1 MNNNAVEPVRK
12 ITMKGL
18 GAVPKPDQ
26 YEVGQTIPVAT
37 VYGRADGYKTDTSNF
52 GDYKKFKGEFEAV
65 RASDGHV
72 QIASSLIMPDVFAD
86 MLSNAVDK
94 AENGVE
100 FSIIV
105 CVKGVEKRDGSKG
118 YEWSINT
125 VRAPER
131 SDALATLRQETIAAV
146 RALPAP
152 EKVEAPEKAET
163 PEPQHKSKG
172 KK

>member
-1 MNNNAVEPVRK
+1 MSESNAVEPVRK

-18 GAVPKPDQ
+18 GAVPKPDDYQ
-26 YEVGQTIPVAT
+26 IGQTIPVAT
-37 VYGRADGYKTDTSNF
+37 VYGRADGYKSDTSNY

-72 QIASSLIMPDVFAD
+72 QIAASLIMPDVFAD
-86 MLSNAVDK
+86 MLASAVDH

-118 YEWSINT
+118 YEWVINT

-131 SDALATLRQETIAAV
+131 SDSLEALRQQTIAAV
-146 RALPAP
+146 KALPAP
-152 EKVEAPEKAET
+152 TVGVVQET
-163 PEPQHKSKG
+163 PHKTDSK
-172 KK
+172 KRK

>member
-1 MNNNAVEPVRK
+1 MNDSAVEPVRK

-18 GAVPKPDQ
+18 GAVPKPAD
-26 YEVGQTIPVAT
+26 YEIGQTVPVAT
-37 VYGRADGYKTDTSNF
+37 VYGRADGYKTDTSNY

-86 MLSNAVDK
+86 MLASAVDR

-118 YEWSINT
+118 YEWVINT

-131 SDALATLRQETIAAV
+131 SDSLSQLRQETIAAV
-146 RALPAP
+146 KSLPPP
-152 EKVEAPEKAET
+152 ESAKPETAHEVAV
-163 PEPQHKSKG
+163 KSKS

>member
-1 MNNNAVEPVRK
+1 MNDNAVEPVRK

-18 GAVPKPDQ
+18 GAVPKPDDYQ
-26 YEVGQTIPVAT
+26 LGQTIPVAT
-37 VYGRADGYKTDTSNF
+37 VYGRADGYKSDTSNF

-72 QIASSLIMPDVFAD
+72 QIASNLIMPDVFAD
-86 MLSNAVDK
+86 MLANAVDK
-94 AENGVE
+94 SENGVE

-118 YEWSINT
+118 YEWAINT

-131 SDALATLRQETIAAV
+131 SDTLSALRQETIAAV

-152 EKVEAPEKAET
+152 DSAKAE
-163 PEPQHKSKG
+163 PAHDGKGKSK
-172 KK
+172 K

>member
-1 MNNNAVEPVRK
+1 MNESQAVEPVRK

-18 GAVPKPDQ
+18 GAAPKPDD
-26 YEVGQTIPVAT
+26 YAVGQTIPVAT
-37 VYGRADGYKTDTSNF
+37 VYGRADGYKSDTSNF
-52 GDYKKFKGEFEAV
+52 GDYKRFKGEFEAV

-72 QIASSLIMPDVFAD
+72 QIASSLIMPSVFED
-86 MLSNAVDK
+86 MLANAVDN

-118 YEWSINT
+118 YEWVINT

-131 SDALATLRQETIAAV
+131 SDTLAALRQQTIDAV

-152 EKVEAPEKAET
+152 QSETEHKTQHEAKT
-163 PEPQHKSKG
+163 KSK
-172 KK
+172 K

>member
-1 MNNNAVEPVRK
+1 MNDNAVEPVRK

-26 YEVGQTIPVAT
+26 YEVGQVIPVAT
-37 VYGRADGYKTDTSNF
+37 VYGRADGYKSDTSNF

-72 QIASSLIMPDVFAD
+72 QIASALIMPDVFAD
-86 MLSNAVDK
+86 MLASAVDQ
-94 AENGVE
+94 ASDGGVE

-105 CVKGVEKRDGSKG
+105 CIKGVLKRDESKG
-118 YEWSINT
+118 YEWAIQT

-131 SDALATLRQETIAAV
+131 SDSLAALRQETISAV

-152 EKVEAPEKAET
+152 EARKDEPKPE
-163 PEPQHKSKG
+163 HGKG
-172 KK
+172 KKGK